1 MKRDKRILDID
12 GNPLTPVSGGM
23 KALNGEGRIPYDAAS
38 ALHGSVADWNPV
50 LWSPDNEVN
59 IWRNRMV
66 ARIRDLV
73 RNDGWANGSITRLL
87 DNAMGVV
94 FRPRMKPDYRMLA
107 EMSGNRAFDADWAD
121 EYGRCV
127 EAHWR
132 NWASDAGC
140 YCDLERRQT
149 LPQLFRLA
157 FRHKMIDG
165 DALAVI
171 HWRPDRIAPG
181 RGRYATVVQVIDPDR
196 LSNPNDAFD
205 MPHIRGGVEIDA
217 DGVPVAYHIRSAHMG
232 DWWSGSD
239 TMHWERVPRETSWGR
254 PVVVHDFDHDRAGQ
268 HRGTG
273 ILTPVV
279 QRMKMLIKYDQSEL
293 EAAILNAVFGAYITS
308 PYDPQL
314 VEDVMSDG
322 DASALSAYQNSRI
335 NFHNDKRI
343 TLPSG
348 ARMPIMHPGEAI
360 ETVNAARPTSNFKEF
375 EGAVLRNVAAALGL
389 STQQVTQDWSD
400 VNYSSA
406 RAALLE
412 AWKTLTRRRD
422 EFAVGFA
429 QPVLTAFLEE
439 LHEEEDLPLP
449 ADAPDF
455 LAARAAYTRAQWMGP
470 GRGWVDPVAEKKGA
484 ILAMESGMSTLEIEV
499 AENVGEDFEDIL
511 DQRAREERA
520 FKERGLTPPSWFQAE
535 QFAPTP
541 TGSDPAEPKEPDVS

>member
-1 MKRDKRILDID
+1 MIVDKNGRPFPQQTEKKR
-12 GNPLTPVSGGM
+12 
-23 KALNGEGRIPYDAAS
+23 ALNDSGRIPYDS
-38 ALHGSVADWNPV
+38 AGFSHGSVAGWNPV

-66 ARIRDLV
+66 ARMRDLV

-107 EMSGNRAFDADWAD
+107 EMTGNRAFDADWAD

-132 NWASDAGC
+132 NWAGDAGC

-157 FRHKMIDG
+157 FRHKMVDG

-181 RGRYATVVQVIDPDR
+181 RGRYSTVVQVIDPDR

-205 MPHIRGGVEIDA
+205 QPHIRGGVEIDA

-268 HRGTG
+268 HRGVG
-273 ILTPVV
+273 ILNPVV
-279 QRMKMLIKYDQSEL
+279 QRLKMLIKYDQVEL
-293 EAAILNAVFGAYITS
+293 EAAIINAMFGFFITS
-308 PYDPQL
+308 PYDPKL
-314 VEDVMSDG
+314 TEDLMSDAEVING
-322 DASALSAYQNSRI
+322 YQ
-335 NFHNDKRI
+335 D
-343 TLPSG
+343 
-348 ARMPIMHPGEAI
+348 ARMKYHDTNRISMSGVRIPITFPGEEPKA
-360 ETVNAARPTSNFKEF
+360 VSAARPVSNFKEF
-375 EGAVLRNVAAALGL
+375 EGTVLRNIAAALGL

-449 ADAPDF
+449 AGAPDF

-484 ILAMESGMSTLEIEV
+484 
-499 AENVGEDFEDIL
+499 
-511 DQRAREERA
+511 
-520 FKERGLTPPSWFQAE
+520 
-535 QFAPTP
+535 
-541 TGSDPAEPKEPDVS
+541 

>member
-1 MKRDKRILDID
+1 MQKDNCIVDIN
-12 GNPLTPVSGGM
+12 GNPLTSGQGKM
-23 KALNGEGRIPYDAAS
+23 KALGGNSRVPYDAADWHHS
-38 ALHGSVADWNPV
+38 SVAGWEPW
-50 LWSPDNEVN
+50 LWSPDTEVN

-66 ARIRDLV
+66 ARMRDLV
-73 RNDGWANGSITRLL
+73 RNDGWASGSVTRLL

-107 EMSGNRAFDADWAD
+107 EMTGNRDFDADWAD

-132 NWASDAGC
+132 NWANDASC
-140 YCDLERRQT
+140 HCDLERRLT

-157 FRHKMIDG
+157 FRHKLIDG
-165 DALAVI
+165 DALAVL

-181 RGRYATVVQVIDPDR
+181 RGRYATVVQLVDPDR

-205 MPHIRGGVEIDA
+205 MPYIRGGVEIDA
-217 DGVPVAYHIRSAHMG
+217 DGVPVAYYIRSAHMG
-232 DWWSGSD
+232 DWWSGKD
-239 TMHWERVPRETSWGR
+239 TMHWERVPRETEWGR

-279 QRMKMLIKYDQSEL
+279 QRLKMLIKYDQSEL
-293 EAAILNAVFGAYITS
+293 EAAILNALFGAYITS
-308 PYDPQL
+308 PFDPKL
-314 VEDVMSDG
+314 VED
-322 DASALSAYQNSRI
+322 ALNDDIATEIAAYQNSRI
-335 NFHNDKRI
+335 NFHQDNRI
-343 TLPSG
+343 RLPSG
-348 ARMPIMHPGEAI
+348 ARMPIMHPGEGI
-360 ETVNAARPTSNFKEF
+360 ETVNAARPISNFKDF
-375 EGAVLRNVAAALGL
+375 ENAALRNIAAALGL

-449 ADAPDF
+449 AGAPDF
-455 LAARAAYTRAQWMGP
+455 LVARAAYTRAQWMGP
-470 GRGWVDPVAEKKGA
+470 GRGWVDPVAEKKGS
-484 ILAMESGMSTLEIEV
+484 ILAMEAGLSTLEIEV
-499 AENVGEDFEDIL
+499 AENVGEDYEDIL
-511 DQRAREERA
+511 DQRAREDRA
-520 FKERGLTPPSWFQAE
+520 FRERGLTPPSWFQAE
-535 QFAPTP
+535 SFAPTP
-541 TGSDPAEPKEPDVS
+541 PGTSPAEPQEPDVS